1 MASAVRALKAAT
13 SRKSDPE
20 VTPEAEKYRL
30 VVTAGPSY
38 DKSSHKVVAVNTGES
53 VTIENEFIRAR
64 VKVRIRGFRGLPS
77 RCPSTSPYFD
87 DPSHAKDQY
96 SVAFS
101 FVPKQDLPSLH
112 TVWGND
118 FDHPVRDRL
127 PPGFNTAFKIVK
139 EFIDPGLSCDAYAD
153 EPWLYGPS
161 LSCWFAFRLGEK
173 VGENEE
179 VPEPGGEDEVT
190 REGGDGSG
198 EEERARLGLPE
209 NNEKR
214 RKFFL
219 DAKNREGLVFEK
231 DRLYQADFYNPYL
244 DFGNCALKLPGFSLN
259 VIKYVDEKSHCLR
272 YVFKNRESGDV
283 YLNVNIALLWDQDLM
298 DALQAEKEGD
308 AALQA
313 TMGGEVCKPVE
324 NVSPHDSIQAQDDV
338 APKVA
343 SKREA
348 VDEGS
353 NDVARGVESGREH
366 VDEGSNDVASVSS
379 RLNEVDLNKNKHTID
394 ESAVSSTGQSKF
406 SLTELPEVQNH
417 ANVNNAETTP
427 QKVAPTGSQP
437 DEIHTLL
444 QNTATNDMRGRE
456 AGIF

>member
-1 MASAVRALKAAT
+1 MASAVRAFKAAT
-13 SRKSDPE
+13 TRKGSPE
-20 VTPEAEKYRL
+20 TTPEAEKYRL

-38 DKSSHKVVAVNTGES
+38 DKASHKVVAVNTGEA

-77 RCPSTSPYFD
+77 RCPPTSPYFD
-87 DPSHAKDQY
+87 DPSHTKDQY

-101 FVPKQDLPSLH
+101 FVPKRDLPSLD

-173 VGENEE
+173 VGDKEE

-198 EEERARLGLPE
+198 EEERTRLGLPE

-219 DAKNREGLVFEK
+219 DAKNREGFVFEK
-231 DRLYQADFYNPYL
+231 GRCYQADFFNPYL

-272 YVFKNRESGDV
+272 YVFKNRETGDV
-283 YLNVNIALLWDQDLM
+283 YLNINIALLWDQDLM
-298 DALQAEKEGD
+298 GALQAEKEGD

-313 TMGGEVCKPVE
+313 TMGGEGSKPIE
-324 NVSPHDSIQAQDDV
+324 NISPHDSIQAQDDIPP
-338 APKVA
+338 A
-343 SKREA
+343 RE
-348 VDEGS
+348 VI
-353 NDVARGVESGREH
+353 SGRGH
-366 VDEGSNDVASVSS
+366 LDEKPEDVASVSEH
-379 RLNEVDLNKNKHTID
+379 LNEVQLDEVD
-394 ESAVSSTGQSKF
+394 ESADKSSTRPKF
-406 SLTELPEVQNH
+406 RLTELPELQNEV
-417 ANVNNAETTP
+417 NVNNAEITP
-427 QKVAPTGSQP
+427 QKTVPPADDIRQ
-437 DEIHTLL
+437 LL
-444 QNTATNDMRGRE
+444 QNTASNDMRGRN

>member
-13 SRKSDPE
+13 SRKSEPE
-20 VTPEAEKYRL
+20 TTPEAEKYRL

-38 DKSSHKVVAVNTGES
+38 AKSSHKVVAVNTGEA
-53 VTIENEFIRAR
+53 VTFENEFVRAR

-77 RCPSTSPYFD
+77 RCPSSSPYFD

-101 FVPKQDLPSLH
+101 FVPKQDLPSLN

-173 VGENEE
+173 VGDDEE

-190 REGGDGSG
+190 REGSDGSG
-198 EEERARLGLPE
+198 EEQRTRLGLPE

-219 DAKNREGLVFEK
+219 DAKNREEFVFEK
-231 DRLYQADFYNPYL
+231 GRCYQADFFNPYL

-272 YVFKNRESGDV
+272 YVFKNRETGDV

-298 DALQAEKEGD
+298 DALQAEKESD

-313 TMGGEVCKPVE
+313 TMGGEVSKPVE
-324 NVSPHDSIQAQDDV
+324 NDSIQAQEVV
-338 APKVA
+338 APKD
-343 SKREA
+343 SSERESA
-348 VDEGS
+348 NQGS
-353 NDVARGVESGREH
+353 NDVAREVNLGRQH
-366 VDEGSNDVASVSS
+366 SDEGPNDVASVSWH
-379 RLNEVDLNKNKHTID
+379 LNEVDLNKNTTD
-394 ESAVSSTGQSKF
+394 ESAVNPTARSKF
-406 SLTELPEVQNH
+406 SLTQLPELQNE
-417 ANVNNAETTP
+417 ANANNSETTP
-427 QKVAPTGSQP
+427 QNVASTESHPNA
-437 DEIHTLL
+437 IHQLL
-444 QNTATNDMRGRE
+444 QNTATNDMTGRE

>member
-30 VVTAGPSY
+30 VVTSGPSY
-38 DKSSHKVVAVNTGES
+38 DKSTHKVVAVNTGEA

-139 EFIDPGLSCDAYAD
+139 DFIDPGLSCDAYAD

-161 LSCWFAFRLGEK
+161 LSSWFAFRLGEK

-219 DAKNREGLVFEK
+219 DAKNREGFIFEK
-231 DRLYQADFYNPYL
+231 NRCYGADFFNP
-244 DFGNCALKLPGFSLN
+244 
-259 VIKYVDEKSHCLR
+259 V
-272 YVFKNRESGDV
+272 
-283 YLNVNIALLWDQDLM
+283 
-298 DALQAEKEGD
+298 
-308 AALQA
+308 
-313 TMGGEVCKPVE
+313 
-324 NVSPHDSIQAQDDV
+324 
-338 APKVA
+338 
-343 SKREA
+343 
-348 VDEGS
+348 
-353 NDVARGVESGREH
+353 
-366 VDEGSNDVASVSS
+366 
-379 RLNEVDLNKNKHTID
+379 
-394 ESAVSSTGQSKF
+394 
-406 SLTELPEVQNH
+406 
-417 ANVNNAETTP
+417 
-427 QKVAPTGSQP
+427 
-437 DEIHTLL
+437 
-444 QNTATNDMRGRE
+444 
-456 AGIF
+456 

>member
-1 MASAVRALKAAT
+1 MASAFRSLKAAT
-13 SRKSDPE
+13 GRKSEPE
-20 VTPEAEKYRL
+20 TTPEAEKYRL

-38 DKSSHKVVAVNTGES
+38 DKSSHKVVAVNTGEA
-53 VTIENEFIRAR
+53 VTIENDFIRAR

-161 LSCWFAFRLGEK
+161 LSCWFAFRIGEK
-173 VGENEE
+173 VGDEEE

-198 EEERARLGLPE
+198 EEQRTRLGLPE

-219 DAKNREGLVFEK
+219 DAKNREGFVFEK
-231 DRLYQADFYNPYL
+231 GRCFHADFFNPYL

-272 YVFKNRESGDV
+272 YVFKNRETGDV

-313 TMGGEVCKPVE
+313 TMGGEVSKPVE
-324 NVSPHDSIQAQDDV
+324 NSSPHDSIQAQDDGV
-338 APKVA
+338 PKNTGDHT
-343 SKREA
+343 
-348 VDEGS
+348 DEGL
-353 NDVARGVESGREH
+353 NDAVPKLDSGRTH
-366 VDEGSNDVASVSS
+366 VDEGSNDVAGVS
-379 RLNEVDLNKNKHTID
+379 RDLKEVDLNKNEID
-394 ESAVSSTGQSKF
+394 EDAAGSTARSKF
-406 SLTELPEVQNH
+406 SLTGLPEVQSE
-417 ANVNNAETTP
+417 ANVNNAQTAA
-427 QKVAPTGSQP
+427 QNDASTGTQH
-437 DEIHTLL
+437 DAIHELL
-444 QNTATNDMRGRE
+444 RNTATNDMRGRE

>member
-1 MASAVRALKAAT
+1 
-13 SRKSDPE
+13 
-20 VTPEAEKYRL
+20 
-30 VVTAGPSY
+30 
-38 DKSSHKVVAVNTGES
+38 
-53 VTIENEFIRAR
+53 
-64 VKVRIRGFRGLPS
+64 
-77 RCPSTSPYFD
+77 
-87 DPSHAKDQY
+87 
-96 SVAFS
+96 
-101 FVPKQDLPSLH
+101 
-112 TVWGND
+112 
-118 FDHPVRDRL
+118 
-127 PPGFNTAFKIVK
+127 
-139 EFIDPGLSCDAYAD
+139 
-153 EPWLYGPS
+153 
-161 LSCWFAFRLGEK
+161 
-173 VGENEE
+173 
-179 VPEPGGEDEVT
+179 
-190 REGGDGSG
+190 
-198 EEERARLGLPE
+198 
-209 NNEKR
+209 
-214 RKFFL
+214 
-219 DAKNREGLVFEK
+219 
-231 DRLYQADFYNPYL
+231 
-244 DFGNCALKLPGFSLN
+244 LN

-313 TMGGEVCKPVE
+313 TMGGEVSKPVE

-417 ANVNNAETTP
+417 ANVSNAETTP
-427 QKVAPTGSQP
+427 QKVAPTGSQS

>member
-13 SRKSDPE
+13 GRKSEPE
-20 VTPEAEKYRL
+20 ITPEAEKYRL

-38 DKSSHKVVAVNTGES
+38 AKSSHKVVAVNTGEA
-53 VTIENEFIRAR
+53 VTIENEFVRAR

-77 RCPSTSPYFD
+77 RCPSSSPYFD

-101 FVPKQDLPSLH
+101 FVPKQDLPSLN

-173 VGENEE
+173 VGDDEE

-190 REGGDGSG
+190 REGSDGSG
-198 EEERARLGLPE
+198 EEQRTRLGLPE

-219 DAKNREGLVFEK
+219 DAKNREEFVFEK
-231 DRLYQADFYNPYL
+231 GRCYQADFFNPYL

-272 YVFKNRESGDV
+272 YVFKNRETGDV

-313 TMGGEVCKPVE
+313 TMGGEVTNPGE
-324 NVSPHDSIQAQDDV
+324 NASPQEVV
-338 APKVA
+338 APKD
-343 SKREA
+343 SSERES
-348 VDEGS
+348 VNQGS
-353 NDVARGVESGREH
+353 NDVAREVSLGRQH
-366 VDEGSNDVASVSS
+366 SDVGPNDVAGVS
-379 RLNEVDLNKNKHTID
+379 RHLNEVDLNKNTTD
-394 ESAVSSTGQSKF
+394 ESAVNPTAQSKF
-406 SLTELPEVQNH
+406 SLTELPELQNE
-417 ANVNNAETTP
+417 ASVNNAETTP
-427 QKVAPTGSQP
+427 QNLASIEPQP
-437 DEIHTLL
+437 DAIHQLL
-444 QNTATNDMRGRE
+444 QNTATNNMTGRE

>member
-38 DKSSHKVVAVNTGES
+38 DKSTHKVVAVNTGEA
-53 VTIENEFIRAR
+53 VTVENEFIRAR

-77 RCPSTSPYFD
+77 RCLSTSPYFD

-173 VGENEE
+173 VGDEEE

-219 DAKNREGLVFEK
+219 DAKNRQELVFEK
-231 DRLYQADFYNPYL
+231 GRRYEADFFNPYL

-272 YVFKNRESGDV
+272 YVFKNRETGDV

-313 TMGGEVCKPVE
+313 SMGGEVSNPVE

-343 SKREA
+343 SRREL
-348 VDEGS
+348 VEEGL
-353 NDVARGVESGREH
+353 DAAAREDHPQRED
-366 VDEGSNDVASVSS
+366 VDEGSNDVASVS
-379 RLNEVDLNKNKHTID
+379 RHLNEVDLNENKNTID
-394 ESAVSSTGQSKF
+394 ESAISSTAGSKF
-406 SLTELPEVQNH
+406 FLTELPEVQH
-417 ANVNNAETTP
+417 EANVNDAAATT
-427 QKVAPTGSQP
+427 QKMASSESQP
-437 DEIHTLL
+437 DAIHDLL
-444 QNTATNDMRGRE
+444 QNTATNDLRGRE

>member
-13 SRKSDPE
+13 GRKSEPE
-20 VTPEAEKYRL
+20 TTPEAEKYRL

-38 DKSSHKVVAVNTGES
+38 AKSSHKVVAVNTGEA
-53 VTIENEFIRAR
+53 VTIENEFVRAR

-77 RCPSTSPYFD
+77 RCPSSSPYFD

-101 FVPKQDLPSLH
+101 FVPKQDLPSLN

-173 VGENEE
+173 VGDDEE

-190 REGGDGSG
+190 REGSDGSG
-198 EEERARLGLPE
+198 EEQRTRLGLPE

-219 DAKNREGLVFEK
+219 DAKNREEFVFEK
-231 DRLYQADFYNPYL
+231 GRCYQADFFNPYL

-272 YVFKNRESGDV
+272 YVFKNRETGDV

-313 TMGGEVCKPVE
+313 TMGGEVSKPVE
-324 NVSPHDSIQAQDDV
+324 NDSIQAQEVV
-338 APKVA
+338 APKD
-343 SKREA
+343 SSERES
-348 VDEGS
+348 VNQGS
-353 NDVARGVESGREH
+353 NDVAREVNLGRQH
-366 VDEGSNDVASVSS
+366 SDEGPNDVASVS
-379 RLNEVDLNKNKHTID
+379 RHLNEVDLDKKTTD
-394 ESAVSSTGQSKF
+394 ESAVNPTAQSKF
-406 SLTELPEVQNH
+406 SLTELPELQNE
-417 ANVNNAETTP
+417 ASVNNAETMP
-427 QKVAPTGSQP
+427 QNVASIEPQP
-437 DEIHTLL
+437 DAIHQLL
-444 QNTATNDMRGRE
+444 QNTATNDMTGRE